1 MSKNP
6 EQKDIDEILKYYESG
21 NFKKVKKL
29 ALEIT
34 KNYPNNQFG
43 WKALGVAL
51 KMSGELSDAL
61 IANKK
66 SIKINP
72 VDPEA
77 HYNLGNTLKQLNKL
91 DEAVISYKKSIQLKT
106 DYAAAY
112 NNLADVFKN
121 QGKIEE
127 TIVSYKKAIQLNPNY
142 AEAYNNLGIT
152 FKELG
157 RLDESLNSYKKAIQL
172 NPNYA
177 EAYNNLGIT
186 FKELGRLD
194 ESLNSYKKAIQLN
207 PNYAGAYNN
216 LGIIFRELGEL
227 YDSEKSYRKAIK
239 LNPNYY
245 EGYFNLGITL
255 RDLGRLGESE
265 SNYKK
270 AIELDSNRAE
280 LYNNLGVVLRELGK
294 LDESEQNYEK
304 AIKLKPD
311 YADAYNNNSF
321 TLLLKH
327 DFKKAYD
334 FSEWRWKTKHKIGEK
349 FNTSK
354 PLWKGE
360 SGKRILIWKEQGIG
374 DEIIFCSMLSEL
386 KAKSEKLIV
395 HCDKRLIPLFKRSL
409 SKDIIFE
416 GSKNNINEKDYD
428 VHIPMGSV
436 AKYFRENL
444 KSFSVTSKGYLK
456 ADKDRTLKIRNKL
469 LKDKKQTLIGI
480 SWYTKSR
487 IQMASFRNIFLNDL
501 VSVLKN
507 NDTKIVSLQYDHKSD
522 EIEDLKKNNGIEI
535 NLLPEVDNRN
545 DLDGLASL
553 ISACDLVVSIDNFT
567 VHLAGSLG
575 VKTKILLPYT
585 MDARWGFEGEKSY
598 LYKSVKL
605 YRQTE
610 LGDWKKVLKKLEN
623 DL

>member
-142 AEAYNNLGIT
+142 AEAYNNLGII
-152 FKELG
+152 L
-157 RLDESLNSYKKAIQL
+157 
-172 NPNYA
+172 
-177 EAYNNLGIT
+177 
-186 FKELGRLD
+186 
-194 ESLNSYKKAIQLN
+194 
-207 PNYAGAYNN
+207 
-216 LGIIFRELGEL
+216 RELGEL

-239 LNPNYY
+239 LNPNYS

-265 SNYKK
+265 NNYKK
-270 AIELDSNRAE
+270 AIELNSNRAE

-436 AKYFRENL
+436 SKYFRENL

>member
-142 AEAYNNLGIT
+142 AEAYNNLGI
-152 FKELG
+152 
-157 RLDESLNSYKKAIQL
+157 
-172 NPNYA
+172 
-177 EAYNNLGIT
+177 
-186 FKELGRLD
+186 
-194 ESLNSYKKAIQLN
+194 
-207 PNYAGAYNN
+207 
-216 LGIIFRELGEL
+216 IFRELGEL

-239 LNPNYY
+239 LNPNYS

-265 SNYKK
+265 NNYKK
-270 AIELDSNRAE
+270 AIELNSNRAE

-294 LDESEQNYEK
+294 LDESEQNYKK

-436 AKYFRENL
+436 SKYFRENL

>member
-1 MSKNP
+1 M
-6 EQKDIDEILKYYESG
+6 
-21 NFKKVKKL
+21 
-29 ALEIT
+29 
-34 KNYPNNQFG
+34 
-43 WKALGVAL
+43 
-51 KMSGELSDAL
+51 
-61 IANKK
+61 
-66 SIKINP
+66 
-72 VDPEA
+72 
-77 HYNLGNTLKQLNKL
+77 
-91 DEAVISYKKSIQLKT
+91 
-106 DYAAAY
+106 
-112 NNLADVFKN
+112 
-121 QGKIEE
+121 
-127 TIVSYKKAIQLNPNY
+127 
-142 AEAYNNLGIT
+142 
-152 FKELG
+152 
-157 RLDESLNSYKKAIQL
+157 
-172 NPNYA
+172 
-177 EAYNNLGIT
+177 
-186 FKELGRLD
+186 
-194 ESLNSYKKAIQLN
+194 
-207 PNYAGAYNN
+207 
-216 LGIIFRELGEL
+216 GEL

-239 LNPNYY
+239 LNPNYS

-265 SNYKK
+265 NNYKK
-270 AIELDSNRAE
+270 AIELNSNRAE

-294 LDESEQNYEK
+294 LDESEQNYKK

-436 AKYFRENL
+436 SKYFRENL

-598 LYKSVKL
+598 LYESVKL

>member
-142 AEAYNNLGIT
+142 AEAYNNLGI
-152 FKELG
+152 
-157 RLDESLNSYKKAIQL
+157 
-172 NPNYA
+172 
-177 EAYNNLGIT
+177 
-186 FKELGRLD
+186 
-194 ESLNSYKKAIQLN
+194 
-207 PNYAGAYNN
+207 
-216 LGIIFRELGEL
+216 IFRELGEL

-265 SNYKK
+265 NNYKK
-270 AIELDSNRAE
+270 AIELNSNRAE

-294 LDESEQNYEK
+294 LDESEQNYKK

-436 AKYFRENL
+436 SKYFRENL

>member
-142 AEAYNNLGIT
+142 A
-152 FKELG
+152 
-157 RLDESLNSYKKAIQL
+157 
-172 NPNYA
+172 
-177 EAYNNLGIT
+177 
-186 FKELGRLD
+186 
-194 ESLNSYKKAIQLN
+194 
-207 PNYAGAYNN
+207 GAYNN

-239 LNPNYY
+239 LNPNYS

-265 SNYKK
+265 NNYKK
-270 AIELDSNRAE
+270 AIELNSNRAE

-294 LDESEQNYEK
+294 LDESEQNYKK

-334 FSEWRWKTKHKIGEK
+334 FYEWRWKTKHKIGEK

-436 AKYFRENL
+436 SKYFRENL

-585 MDARWGFEGEKSY
+585 MDARWGFGGEKSY
-598 LYKSVKL
+598 LYESVKL

>member
-142 AEAYNNLGIT
+142 AEAYNNLGI
-152 FKELG
+152 
-157 RLDESLNSYKKAIQL
+157 
-172 NPNYA
+172 
-177 EAYNNLGIT
+177 
-186 FKELGRLD
+186 
-194 ESLNSYKKAIQLN
+194 
-207 PNYAGAYNN
+207 
-216 LGIIFRELGEL
+216 IFRELGEL

-239 LNPNYY
+239 LNPNYS

-265 SNYKK
+265 NNYKK
-270 AIELDSNRAE
+270 AIELNSNRAE

-436 AKYFRENL
+436 SKYFRENL